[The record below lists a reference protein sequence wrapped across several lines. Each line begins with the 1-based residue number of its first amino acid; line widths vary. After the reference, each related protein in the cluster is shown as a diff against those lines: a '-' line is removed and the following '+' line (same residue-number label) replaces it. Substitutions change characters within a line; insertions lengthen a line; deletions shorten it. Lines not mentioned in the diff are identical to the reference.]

1 MAGSAELTPFFE
13 RMRAGPD
20 LPVGESY
27 VAGLREPNGGAI
39 SVEITLPADIVE
51 RTVLTGTGLS
61 ISLAP
66 DGHLVL
72 DADGVDDETLEAASV
87 AGGLGN
93 QTVESLV
100 AGCLDPELLAG
111 DDDAVEDLTLLRAQ
125 LVRALAQLDDTLG
138 RLRQT

>member
-1 MAGSAELTPFFE
+1 MAGNAELTPFFE

-20 LPVGESY
+20 LPAGESY
-27 VAGLREPNGGAI
+27 VAGLRGPNGGAI
-39 SVEITLPADIVE
+39 SVEITLPAEIVE
-51 RTVLTGTGLS
+51 RTVLTSAGLS

-66 DGHLVL
+66 DGRLVL

-100 AGCLDPELLAG
+100 ASCLDPELLAG
-111 DDDAVEDLTLLRAQ
+111 DDDAVGDLTLLRAQ

-138 RLRQT
+138 RLRQA

>member
-1 MAGSAELTPFFE
+1 MAGNAELTPFFE

-27 VAGLREPNGGAI
+27 VAGLRGPNGGAI
-39 SVEITLPADIVE
+39 SVEITLPAEIVE
-51 RTVLTGTGLS
+51 RTVLTSAGLS

-66 DGHLVL
+66 DGRLVL

-100 AGCLDPELLAG
+100 ASCLDPELLAG
-111 DDDAVEDLTLLRAQ
+111 DDDAVEDLTSLRAQ

-138 RLRQT
+138 RLRQI

>member
-1 MAGSAELTPFFE
+1 MPT
-13 RMRAGPD
+13 
-20 LPVGESY
+20 GESY

-39 SVEITLPADIVE
+39 SVEITLPAEIVE
-51 RTVLTGTGLS
+51 RTVLTGAGLS
-61 ISLAP
+61 ISLEP
-66 DGHLVL
+66 DGRLVL

-100 AGCLDPELLAG
+100 ASCLDPELLAG
-111 DDDAVEDLTLLRAQ
+111 DDDPVGDLKLLRAQ